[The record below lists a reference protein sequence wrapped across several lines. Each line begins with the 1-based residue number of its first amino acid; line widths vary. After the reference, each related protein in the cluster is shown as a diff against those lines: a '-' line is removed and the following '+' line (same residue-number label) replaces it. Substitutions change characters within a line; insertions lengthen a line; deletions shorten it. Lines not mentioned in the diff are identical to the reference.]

1 MWCIVSQPN
10 SVILEVEV
18 DPKSKGQECLE
29 KVCQFLGISKE
40 EDYFGLKFH
49 VSSKGNGISRE
60 AWLNLRNQIG
70 RQMVGLPPFRLAL
83 RVKFWVPP
91 HLLLQEATRHQFYLH
106 ARRDLSEGRLK
117 VDGPIA
123 VKMVALVAQGE
134 LGDLEADAGS
144 TPAGLPASPPFDL
157 YSCLVPS
164 NDPEKFL
171 SPDFLAQVATE
182 HRKLKGMKRSAA
194 EYWLLK
200 EISKLEHFGEE
211 EYKSHRVQDGIPV
224 TVGVGPHGLSLYDA
238 EGVVTQRIPYTAITS
253 ASSRR
258 RLFYLGYISSL
269 SPSSATTPSTSS
281 SSIGTQRNSMS
292 TSGDNSQP
300 TQASSQTLEQEQ
312 RVAGAA
318 RGPTEASLC
327 LKMDS
332 VQSASCLYRCT
343 TEKHAFYSCETVR
356 SAVTSQFV
364 RDLKGTI
371 ASIFNEDTSLGK
383 KYVFDIRRT
392 CREVYDN
399 ARRAL
404 YQSKSNPITS
414 SCSQSSSS
422 SPSSASENMDPLAS
436 FPFPEFSSDLQSP
449 NCLSP
454 FASEW
459 DLSSS
464 QQVDRKSCKDCDSKK
479 CKEQKEQLTRIM
491 EAMSCRICMDRPTNT
506 AFFPCG
512 HVICCE
518 DCARRCLPMCPVCRA
533 PVTSSKQVFL
543 PVPLS
548 LAVASTTPA
557 SNSISHSP

>member
-49 VSSKGNGISRE
+49 ISGKTNGSHGSSRE

-117 VDGPIA
+117 VEGLPA
-123 VKMVALVAQGE
+123 VKMVALVAQAE
-134 LGDLEADAGS
+134 LGDMEEGS
-144 TPAGLPASPPFDL
+144 TSTGLPSPFDL

-164 NDPEKFL
+164 TDPEKFL
-171 SPDFLAQVATE
+171 STEFLTQVANE

-200 EISKLEHFGEE
+200 EVSKLEHFGEE
-211 EYKSHRVQDGIPV
+211 EFSSHRSQDNVPLII
-224 TVGVGPHGLSLYDA
+224 GVGPHGLSLYDVQ
-238 EGVVTQRIPYTAITS
+238 GSVTQRIPYTAITS
-253 ASSRR
+253 ASSRK
-258 RLFYLGYISSL
+258 RLFHLGYISSL
-269 SPSSATTPSTSS
+269 SSASTPLSS
-281 SSIGTQRNSMS
+281 SLSSNPSQRES
-292 TSGDNSQP
+292 TISLDASQP
-300 TQASSQTLEQEQ
+300 TQTSSHASETQST
-312 RVAGAA
+312 AGAA
-318 RGPTEASLC
+318 HGPAAALLC
-327 LKMDS
+327 LKME
-332 VQSASCLYRCT
+332 SAQAANCLYRCT

-404 YQSKSNPITS
+404 YQSKSSTPS
-414 SCSQSSSS
+414 SLPQSSSS
-422 SPSSASENMDPLAS
+422 PNSSDASDTSSS
-436 FPFPEFSSDLQSP
+436 FPFPDFTEDLDSP
-449 NCLSP
+449 DSLSP
-454 FASEW
+454 FSPEW
-459 DLSSS
+459 EISSI
-464 QQVDRKSCKDCDSKK
+464 QLNETNSCKDCDSKK
-479 CKEQKEQLTRIM
+479 CKEQKEQLTRLM

-518 DCARRCLPMCPVCRA
+518 DCARRCLPICPVCRA

-543 PVPLS
+543 PVPFGS
-548 LAVASTTPA
+548 APGVSSATFSSEINSVTT
-557 SNSISHSP
+557 NS